1 LIKEPSYSE
10 YVSFFESQLT
20 KSFSMASQ
28 MKVSISSSTS
38 KMLPLN
44 SIGEKQEETQSSD
57 SENEI
62 GYFF

>member
-1 LIKEPSYSE
+1 
-10 YVSFFESQLT
+10 
-20 KSFSMASQ
+20 MASQ